1 MEALYNKMMIGG
13 KARMIEKRPALL
25 LNYLIKV
32 KNTTMNQVM
41 ETTKLSKRQVF
52 YDLEKINDWL
62 KERALPAIPYR
73 GIQYLEVPEE
83 VAAYF
88 RKQHAISQERNL
100 ILTEEE
106 RIIFINLFLFIR
118 QEPISSVHLTQLLQ
132 VSKNTAISDVKKANE
147 RNQLFLVEIRYS
159 RQKGYHLLGTEF
171 DKRVLIMHYVAQ
183 LVQLPYY
190 EKLIAYLLK
199 DRTGHQDFYEIYQ
212 TVLQKETEFELN
224 FVEERIHQFAY
235 FLLFYYYRQ
244 KERKFVP
251 FHSDEMKVLKE
262 DPIWKVSKSLAKQ
275 LQFEE
280 EETEICYLTI
290 QLLGLSLGR
299 STVQDNSSDLLFKL
313 CEQLVFEFES
323 KACIAFEKKDEV
335 IHTLYQHLKPA
346 YFRMKYRIPIHNPLL
361 TQIQTEHKELYTIV
375 KELLLPIGTL
385 LSIKIPEEEIGF
397 ITIHFGALLQ
407 KPKQELPKKKRAI
420 VVCPSGISSS
430 LMVKHQL
437 ESLFSEINVEKTLSL
452 QEVHKDNIGDYDLL
466 FSTVELETNLPC
478 FYVKPIMTPIEK
490 NILVT
495 EVYQRLFGIQFRDIS
510 INELLQ
516 TIEQFANVYD
526 EKGLKKA
533 LSQFTYHKKADVQ
546 RGKQPV
552 LHELL
557 KQETVQVIEQL
568 TDWEEAVKVA
578 AGPLLA
584 AGAIQSSYI
593 EAMIENIKTLGPYV
607 VIGPEVAIPH
617 ARPESGVCE
626 VGMSFLKLNQPVY
639 FLNDAKYP
647 VRLLFC
653 IAAIDHTTH
662 LKALSQLTKLLSD
675 KNNIELLKNA
685 DSTETITKLFEDY
698 STAV

>member
-1 MEALYNKMMIGG
+1 
-13 KARMIEKRPALL
+13 MIEKRPAFL

-41 ETTKLSKRQVF
+41 ETTQLTKRQIS
-52 YDLEKINDWL
+52 YDLEKINYWL
-62 KERALPAIPYR
+62 KDRALPVIPYK
-73 GIQYLEVPEE
+73 GIQYLEIPEE
-83 VAAYF
+83 VVDYF
-88 RKQHAISQERNL
+88 RKQQANNQERNFV
-100 ILTEEE
+100 LTEEE
-106 RIIFINLFLFIR
+106 RLMIIYLYLFIR

-132 VSKNTAISDVKKANE
+132 VSKNTVISDVKKANE
-147 RNQLFLVEIRYS
+147 KNRPYLVEIRYS
-159 RQKGYHLLGTEF
+159 RQGGYHLGGTEF
-171 DKRVLIMHYVAQ
+171 DKRVVVMHDLAQ
-183 LVQLPYY
+183 LIQVPYF
-190 EKLIAYLLK
+190 EKLIHYLLK
-199 DRTGHQDFYEIYQ
+199 DRTGHLEFQEIHRML
-212 TVLQKETEFELN
+212 LQIETQFDLH
-224 FVEERIHQFAY
+224 FVEERINQFAY

-244 KERKFVP
+244 KERKFVQ

-262 DPIWKVSKSLAKQ
+262 DPIWKVSRAIAKR

-280 EETEICYLTI
+280 AETELCYFTI
-290 QLLGLSLGR
+290 QILGLSLGR
-299 STVQDNSSDLLFKL
+299 STVHDIGRDLLFKL

-346 YFRMKYRIPIHNPLL
+346 YFRMKYRIPINNPLL

-375 KELLLPIGTL
+375 KELLLPIGSL
-385 LSIKIPEEEIGF
+385 LSITIPEEEIGF

-407 KPKQELPKKKRAI
+407 KPKQELPKKKQAI

-437 ESLFSEINVEKTLSL
+437 ESLFSEITVEKTLSL
-452 QEVHKDNIGDYDLL
+452 QEFQKENVGDYDLL
-466 FSTVELETNLPC
+466 FTTIELETTIPC
-478 FYVKPIMTPIEK
+478 FYVKPIMTPNEK
-490 NILVT
+490 NNLVT
-495 EVYQRLFGIQFRDIS
+495 EVYQRLFGIQYRDIS
-510 INELLQ
+510 VKELMQ

-533 LSQFTYHKKADVQ
+533 LSQFTFHKKADVQ

-557 KQETVQVIEQL
+557 KQETVQVVEQL

-578 AGPLLA
+578 ANPLLA
-584 AGAIQSSYI
+584 TGAIESAYI
-593 EAMIENIKTLGPYV
+593 DAMIENIKTLGPYV

-617 ARPESGVCE
+617 ARPESGVNQ

-639 FLNDAKYP
+639 FLNDEKYP

-653 IAAIDHTTH
+653 IAAIDNTTH

-685 DSTETITKLFEDY
+685 ESTETITQLFEHY

>member
-1 MEALYNKMMIGG
+1 
-13 KARMIEKRPALL
+13 MIEKRPAFL

-32 KNTTMNQVM
+32 RNTTMNQLM
-41 ETTKLSKRQVF
+41 ETTQLTKRQVS

-62 KERALPAIPYR
+62 RERALPAIPYR
-73 GIQYLEVPEE
+73 GIQYLEIPEE
-83 VAAYF
+83 VVDYF
-88 RKQHAISQERNL
+88 RKQHAVSPERNFV
-100 ILTEEE
+100 LTEEE
-106 RIIFINLFLFIR
+106 RLIFINLYLFIR

-132 VSKNTAISDVKKANE
+132 VSKNTAISDVKKANM
-147 RNQLFLVEIRYS
+147 RNQPFLVEIRYS
-159 RQKGYHLLGTEF
+159 RQKGYHLRGTEF
-171 DKRVLIMHYVAQ
+171 DKRALIMHYVAQ
-183 LVQLPYY
+183 LVLLPYSR
-190 EKLIAYLLK
+190 KLTQYLLK
-199 DRTGHQDFYEIYQ
+199 DRTGHQDFQVIYQ
-212 TVLQKETEFELN
+212 TLLQIEIEFELH
-224 FVEERIHQFAY
+224 FVEERINQFAY

-244 KERKFVP
+244 KERKFVQ

-262 DPIWKVSKSLAKQ
+262 DPIWEVSQTLAKR
-275 LQFEE
+275 LLFEE
-280 EETEICYLTI
+280 EETELCYFTI

-299 STVQDNSSDLLFKL
+299 STVHDTGRDLLFKL
-313 CEQLVFEFES
+313 CEQLVFDFES

-335 IHTLYQHLKPA
+335 IHTLYQHFKPA
-346 YFRMKYRIPIHNPLL
+346 YFRMKYRIPINNPLL
-361 TQIQTEHKELYTIV
+361 TQIQTEHNELYTIV

-385 LSIKIPEEEIGF
+385 LSITIPEEEIGF

-437 ESLFSEINVEKTLSL
+437 ESLFSEITVEKTLSL
-452 QEVHKDNIGDYDLL
+452 QEFQRVNVGEYDLL
-466 FSTVELETNLPC
+466 FSTVELETTLPC
-478 FYVKPIMTPIEK
+478 FYVKPIMSPIEK
-490 NILVT
+490 NNLVT
-495 EVYQRLFGIQFRDIS
+495 EVYQCLFGIQYHDIS
-510 INELLQ
+510 VKELMH

-526 EKGLKKA
+526 DNGLKKA
-533 LSQFTYHKKADVQ
+533 LSQFTFHKKADVQ

-557 KQETVQVIEQL
+557 KQETVQMVEQL
-568 TDWEEAVKVA
+568 TDWEEAIKVA

-584 AGAIQSSYI
+584 TGAIQSSYI
-593 EAMIENIKTLGPYV
+593 EAMIENIKTIGPYV

-617 ARPESGVCE
+617 ARPESGVHQ
-626 VGMSFLKLNQPVY
+626 VGMSFLKLSQPVY
-639 FLNDAKYP
+639 FLNDEKYP

-653 IAAIDHTTH
+653 IAAIDNTTH

-685 DSTETITKLFEDY
+685 NSTDTIVKLFRDY

>member
-1 MEALYNKMMIGG
+1 
-13 KARMIEKRPALL
+13 MIEKRPAFL

-41 ETTKLSKRQVF
+41 ESTQLTKRQVF
-52 YDLEKINDWL
+52 YDLEKINYWL
-62 KERALPAIPYR
+62 NERALPTIPYR
-73 GIQYLEVPEE
+73 GIQYLEIPEE
-83 VAAYF
+83 VVDYF
-88 RKQHAISQERNL
+88 RKQHANSQERNFV
-100 ILTEEE
+100 LTEEE
-106 RIIFINLFLFIR
+106 RLIFINLYLFIR
-118 QEPISSVHLTQLLQ
+118 QEPISSAHLTQLLQ

-147 RNQLFLVEIRYS
+147 RNQPFLVEISYS
-159 RQKGYHLLGTEF
+159 RQEGYHLLGTEL

-183 LVQLPYY
+183 LVQLPYF
-190 EKLIAYLLK
+190 ENLIQYLLK
-199 DRTGHQDFYEIYQ
+199 DRTGHHDFQVIYQ
-212 TVLQKETEFELN
+212 TLLQIETEFELH
-224 FVEERIHQFAY
+224 FVEERINQFAY

-244 KERKFVP
+244 KERKFVQ
-251 FHSDEMKVLKE
+251 FHSDEMKVLQE
-262 DPIWKVSKSLAKQ
+262 DSIWKVSRTIAKR
-275 LQFEE
+275 LQFEA
-280 EETEICYLTI
+280 EETELCYLTI

-299 STVQDNSSDLLFKL
+299 STVHDIGRDLLFKL
-313 CEQLVFEFES
+313 CEQLVFDFES

-346 YFRMKYRIPIHNPLL
+346 YFRMKYRVPINNPLL

-375 KELLLPIGTL
+375 KELLLPIGSL
-385 LSIKIPEEEIGF
+385 LSTTIPEEEIGF

-437 ESLFSEINVEKTLSL
+437 ESLFSEITVEKTLSL
-452 QEVHKDNIGDYDLL
+452 QEFQKVKVVDYDLL
-466 FSTVELETNLPC
+466 FSTIELETTMPC

-490 NILVT
+490 NNLVT
-495 EVYQRLFGIQFRDIS
+495 EVYQRLFGIQYRDTS
-510 INELLQ
+510 VKELMQ

-533 LSQFTYHKKADVQ
+533 LSQFTFHKKADVQ

-557 KQETVQVIEQL
+557 KQETVQIVEQL
-568 TDWEEAVKVA
+568 TDWEEAIRVA

-593 EAMIENIKTLGPYV
+593 EAMIENIKTIGPYV

-617 ARPESGVCE
+617 ARPESGVHQ
-626 VGMSFLKLNQPVY
+626 VGMSFLKLGQPVY
-639 FLNDAKYP
+639 FLNDEKYP

-653 IAAIDHTTH
+653 IAAIDNTTH

-675 KNNIELLKNA
+675 KNNIELLKKA
-685 DSTETITKLFEDY
+685 DSTETILKLFNDY